1 MIEVHSFERLILF
14 LQILQKLALTVEFDL
29 LAGPSFTDSLS
40 SKESERI
47 NVVYN
52 YLKEHHLQKITLD
65 AISNQMNMS
74 NDTFSRFFK
83 KTFNTSFFS
92 FLNEYKV
99 SMVCKMLINE
109 DLSISEIAYKVGYNN
124 LTFFYRKFQKHMGMS
139 PSKYRKAYQRIPEI

>member
-1 MIEVHSFERLILF
+1 
-14 LQILQKLALTVEFDL
+14 
-29 LAGPSFTDSLS
+29 
-40 SKESERI
+40 
-47 NVVYN
+47 
-52 YLKEHHLQKITLD
+52 
-65 AISNQMNMS
+65 MS

-124 LTFFYRKFQKHMGMS
+124 LTFFYRQFQKHMGMS